1 MMLNNMKEDALQL
14 KEKEEESF
22 LSKVDYKVYWG
33 QIKLVGYTM
42 QLRPEHMRSIE
53 SNINLDYEKD
63 ILDYYPNDKKALLC
77 DENFGFKDGLHEPQK
92 LLLIGFMYCYFRDP
106 V

>member
-1 MMLNNMKEDALQL
+1 
-14 KEKEEESF
+14 
-22 LSKVDYKVYWG
+22 
-33 QIKLVGYTM
+33 M

-53 SNINLDYEKD
+53 KNINLDYEKD
-63 ILDYYPNDKKALLC
+63 ILDYHPNDKKALLC
-77 DENFGFKDGLHEPQK
+77 DENFGYKDGLHEPQK